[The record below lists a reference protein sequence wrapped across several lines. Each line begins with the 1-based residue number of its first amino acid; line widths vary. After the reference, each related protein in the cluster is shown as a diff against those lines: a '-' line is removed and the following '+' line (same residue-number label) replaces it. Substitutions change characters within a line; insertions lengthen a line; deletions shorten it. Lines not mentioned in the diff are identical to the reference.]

1 MKSIL
6 YIGNNEN
13 FKSDYGFNSDFID
26 KIEQK
31 NNGLLAYDFLHN
43 TTYLPHIVF
52 CENTTS
58 GIEAS
63 QLFKLLRSNKKFDH
77 IVFILLNGKLTKKEA
92 INFIKNGVDEVI
104 EKPFK
109 LKTLSTRLKF
119 LMSYRN
125 LSKKERRSSKIKP
138 AYKLGVVKRAF
149 DIIVAIVA
157 LILISP
163 VLLLTIIAIKIESK
177 GPLFYASKRV
187 GTGYQIFDFYK
198 FRSMHINADEKL
210 KDIKNLNQY
219 ANNEPQKIDKECP
232 DCSLTQLCSPIL
244 FLDGKEICE
253 NHFLRLKK
261 AEDEGTFIK
270 ISEDPRVTRVGKFIR
285 NTSIDELPQLINVLK
300 GDMSIVGNRP
310 LPLYEAELLTSD
322 NWAERFMAPAGIT
335 GLWQVEKRGSGE
347 MSEEERKLLDNKYA
361 KQHSFFYDIKLILR
375 TIPALLQSENV

>member
-1 MKSIL
+1 MRSIL

-13 FKSDYGFNSDFID
+13 FKSDYGFNSNLID

-31 NNGLLAYDFLHN
+31 NNGLLAYDFLSN

-63 QLFKLLRSNKKFDH
+63 QLFKLLRSNKKFDR

-109 LKTLSTRLKF
+109 LKTLSVRLNF
-119 LMSYRN
+119 LISYRS
-125 LSKKERRSSKIKP
+125 LSKKERRSSRIKP
-138 AYKLGVVKRAF
+138 AYRLGIVKRAF

-157 LILISP
+157 LVLISP

-198 FRSMHINADEKL
+198 FRSMHINADKKL

-219 ANNEPQKIDKECP
+219 ASNEPQKIDKECP
-232 DCSLTQLCSPIL
+232 DCSSIESCSPIL
-244 FLDGKEICE
+244 FVDGKEICE
-253 NHFLRLKK
+253 NHYLRLKK

-270 ISEDPRVTRVGKFIR
+270 ISDDPRVTKVGKFIR

-335 GLWQVEKRGSGE
+335 GLWQVEKRGGGE